1 MTTTRL
7 GAKAW
12 VPPGLFQV
20 QPPAHKEA
28 RMARTVEEALENFAR
43 RLRVVS
49 FAFTRREREKLY
61 RVWERKMHPGIFEL
75 QMDMRRDARKERKN
89 MALLRMIGGLLT
101 ILFWFFVLLGIVAVI
116 GLMVFSPFVASI
128 ILVCILVGCVNAFY
142 RMRREGD

>member
-1 MTTTRL
+1 
-7 GAKAW
+7 
-12 VPPGLFQV
+12 
-20 QPPAHKEA
+20 
-28 RMARTVEEALENFAR
+28 MARTVEEALENFAR